1 MGHYDEAII
10 DGLFN
15 VKPGIS
21 DQAPNIRKGMMGC
34 DVAQHFYI
42 IAGSNEGEG
51 TFFACK
57 TSRSEVR
64 YDVMVNRLGNDCE
77 EITIR
82 VEGDSVESYTLA
94 NQDDVDDLTV
104 AMSDLMV
111 GETYKVSIDKVI
123 SDKHVSVG

>member
-1 MGHYDEAII
+1 
-10 DGLFN
+10 
-15 VKPGIS
+15 
-21 DQAPNIRKGMMGC
+21 MMGC

-42 IAGSNEGEG
+42 IAGRNEGEG

-57 TSRSEVR
+57 TSRSEEVR
-64 YDVMVNRLGNDCE
+64 YDVMANRLGNDCE

-82 VEGDSVESYTLA
+82 VEDDSVESYTLA

-111 GETYKVSIDKVI
+111 GETFKVSIDKVYI
-123 SDKHVSVG
+123 DHASVG